1 MLRPS
6 AALPLFLLTLTACP
20 VDHVILSGDLESST
34 GDDGTAGMSST
45 DEPSDTFVGS
55 ETGEPDPTTGEP
67 TEPSNCADMTPAEIC
82 EAHPWAGG
90 CAGLGSELECADML
104 EVIAATPACAD
115 IGACEY
121 AACADALA
129 DAECSAR
136 PPECAVLLACLTAE
150 MPAPPNCCEDHGEV
164 AGAPGLCSLTADH
177 KCVGCDYEPVL
188 CMTHGCGS
196 ANVEDCCLSDDG
208 ETVPC
213 DAIEPAIVV
222 VPDPIIIP
230 ACNPPA
236 SLCADLESDCTAAG
250 IDADRCLELAQGVC
264 PGSKC
269 LACERLIDECEEVS
283 PGECDAIA
291 KRCGGCNCDAPAC
304 VDMMDAPLPTLF
316 ASCFAFPLALGC
328 EEPSVGQCFTTL
340 TYEGCAGLTTCEY
353 HDCMRAIDD
362 LASCTDATP
371 VECAEVAACVAA
383 EAAPWA

>member
-6 AALPLFLLTLTACP
+6 AALSLCLLTLTACP

-45 DEPSDTFVGS
+45 DEPSDTFVGTTS
-55 ETGEPDPTTGEP
+55 GEPDPTTGEP
-67 TEPSNCADMTPAEIC
+67 TEPSCAD
-82 EAHPWAGG
+82 
-90 CAGLGSELECADML
+90 
-104 EVIAATPACAD
+104 
-115 IGACEY
+115 
-121 AACADALA
+121 
-129 DAECSAR
+129 
-136 PPECAVLLACLTAE
+136 

-177 KCVGCDYEPVL
+177 KCVGCDYKPVL

-196 ANVEDCCLSDDG
+196 ANVEDCCLSDEG

-264 PGSKC
+264 PGSKR

-291 KRCGGCNCDAPAC
+291 KRCGSALGGCNCDAPAC
-304 VDMMDAPLPTLF
+304 VDMMDAPIPTLF

-353 HDCMRAIDD
+353 HDCMLAIGD

-371 VECAEVAACVAA
+371 AECAEVAACVAA

>member
-6 AALPLFLLTLTACP
+6 AVLFLLTACP

-34 GDDGTAGMSST
+34 GDAATAGMSST
-45 DEPSDTFVGS
+45 DEPAES
-55 ETGEPDPTTGEP
+55 
-67 TEPSNCADMTPAEIC
+67 CADMTPAEIC

-90 CAGLGSELECADML
+90 CSGLGSELECADML
-104 EVIAATPACAD
+104 DVIAATPACAD
-115 IGACEY
+115 IGPCEY

-291 KRCGGCNCDAPAC
+291 KRCGSALGGCNCDAPAC
-304 VDMMDAPLPTLF
+304 VDMMDAPIPTLF

-371 VECAEVAACVAA
+371 AECAEVAACVAA
-383 EAAPWA
+383 EAAPWN